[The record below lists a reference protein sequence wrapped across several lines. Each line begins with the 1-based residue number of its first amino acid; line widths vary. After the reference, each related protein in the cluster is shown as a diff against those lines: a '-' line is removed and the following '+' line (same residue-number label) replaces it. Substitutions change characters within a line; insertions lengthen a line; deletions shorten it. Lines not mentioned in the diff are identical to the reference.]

1 MPHKHKING
10 IWTGKWLG
18 QFKRNGQRIRK
29 LCDSKRAAKAWE
41 VEMKRSAS
49 GQVLQSGPPSTTA
62 TICLLDWAN
71 KYLDYSAARYSIKT
85 YSEKKNILKRCLDA
99 FGRNTLVDAIKPGHA
114 LEYLQQQFKQ
124 RSGHAANKERKNLVA
139 AWNYGSRFIEG
150 FPHLNPFLAVQ
161 QFPEA
166 AQSRYVPS
174 EQDLWKV
181 FEGARG
187 QDRVMLLAFLHTAA
201 RRGELYR
208 LQWSDVDFDRQC
220 IRLTTKKRQNGSLEA
235 DWIPMTDVL
244 VSALLEHRQSAV
256 SEWVFTQTEGRRQGR
271 AYIENRGFPRELCL
285 SAGVKPFGCHA
296 IRHLTASIL
305 AKHNTPMVQI
315 QEILRH
321 RKLATTERY
330 IRGLEP
336 VRPYLKVLEEGF
348 PTKKANNGSNTNE
361 KGLRAITS

>member
-1 MPHKHKING
+1 
-10 IWTGKWLG
+10 
-18 QFKRNGQRIRK
+18 
-29 LCDSKRAAKAWE
+29 
-41 VEMKRSAS
+41 
-49 GQVLQSGPPSTTA
+49 
-62 TICLLDWAN
+62 
-71 KYLDYSAARYSIKT
+71 
-85 YSEKKNILKRCLDA
+85 
-99 FGRNTLVDAIKPGHA
+99 
-114 LEYLQQQFKQ
+114 
-124 RSGHAANKERKNLVA
+124 
-139 AWNYGSRFIEG
+139 
-150 FPHLNPFLAVQ
+150 
-161 QFPEA
+161 
-166 AQSRYVPS
+166 
-174 EQDLWKV
+174 EQDFWKV
-181 FEGARG
+181 FEGAQG

-330 IRGLEP
+330 I
-336 VRPYLKVLEEGF
+336 
-348 PTKKANNGSNTNE
+348 
-361 KGLRAITS
+361 